1 MIRKSKRLD
10 VVRWL
15 AANSERNAAEKLL
28 ASGREVEE
36 INRMLE
42 QLLAGREEYVER
54 LTGGNSMGV
63 AQMREL
69 RGFINKLDDAIAQLQ
84 AQLAHK
90 EQLNTKHREHWQGE
104 KRRSKAIDGVVDRYR
119 RAEANADEQ
128 RLQRE
133 IDDRPP
139 RREL

>member
-1 MIRKSKRLD
+1 MD

-15 AANSERNAAEKLL
+15 AANSERDAAEKLQ
-28 ASGREVEE
+28 ASGREVED
-36 INRMLE
+36 IHRTLE
-42 QLLAGREEYVER
+42 QLLLGREEYVAR
-54 LTGGNSMGV
+54 LSGGTSMGV

-69 RGFINKLDDAIAQLQ
+69 RAFVAKLDEAIAQVR

-90 EQLNTKHREHWQGE
+90 EQLNAKHREQWQGQ
-104 KRRSKAIDGVVDRYR
+104 KRRTQAIDGVVDRYR
-119 RAEANADEQ
+119 RSEQNAEEQ